1 MSEEP
6 AAGVALPLD
15 AVSAEPPGADGGAE
29 VTGVSAPVPA
39 SSPAPLP
46 GSPLAGRIAL
56 ITGGTQGIGLGVA
69 EAFLAA
75 GARVAVVGRDKAKMD
90 AVVESLAPLGEIIG
104 IQADVTVV
112 AEAARIVSATVD
124 HFGGLDILATV
135 AGVFEGAPLL
145 DATEADYD
153 IQFDLNVKG
162 TYFCAQAAAR
172 HLVDQGRR
180 GKIITVGSVA
190 GLRAFPGVSVYG
202 ATKAAVGFL
211 TQVLAGELA
220 PHGINVNCV
229 VPGSIDMP
237 TNKLLSP
244 PGAAEASAAGTPARR
259 NGLPVDVAAAA
270 VYLASDSADFVHGT
284 SLVVDGGVAAVG

>member
-1 MSEEP
+1 MTAP
-6 AAGVALPLD
+6 AVARAAPM
-15 AVSAEPPGADGGAE
+15 PG
-29 VTGVSAPVPA
+29 T
-39 SSPAPLP
+39 
-46 GSPLAGRIAL
+46 PLAGRVAL
-56 ITGGTQGIGLGVA
+56 VTGGTQGIGLGVA
-69 EAFLAA
+69 RAFLDA
-75 GARVAVVGRDKAKMD
+75 GAKVAVVGRDKAKMD
-90 AVVESLAPLGEIIG
+90 AVVAELSPLGEIIG
-104 IQADVTVV
+104 IQADVTIV
-112 AEAARIVSATVD
+112 ADAERMVRATVER
-124 HFGGLDILATV
+124 FGALDILATV
-135 AGVFEGAPLL
+135 AGVYEGASLL
-145 DATEADYD
+145 DATEDDYD
-153 IQFDLNVKG
+153 YQFDINVKG

-172 HLVDQGRR
+172 HLVAAGRR

-190 GLRAFPGVSVYG
+190 GQRAFPGVSVYG

-270 VYLASDSADFVHGT
+270 VYLASDLADFVHGT